1 MISAIVAVDNNWGI
15 GYNGDLLE
23 KIPEDMK
30 YFKELTTQK
39 PNEVFHGV
47 YEYVKVV
54 MGRKT
59 WDSLP
64 NKPLTGRHNII
75 ISSTI
80 PETPQPQ
87 IIVNRQTPITFVN
100 MDTIIKWFNVKTR
113 FGIRNQKVFII
124 GGGQIY
130 KELLPYCE
138 KVYLTKIHK
147 SFDNV
152 DTYFP
157 NLDELD
163 DWCFKCSH
171 GVKTYK
177 DFTYEFMEY
186 DRIS

>member
-30 YFKELTTQK
+30 YFKELTT
-39 PNEVFHGV
+39 NNV
-47 YEYVKVV
+47 VV

-64 NKPLTGRHNII
+64 KKPLPDRTNII
-75 ISSTI
+75 ISNKGNLLLENGAIRLSLDDLLLG
-80 PETPQPQ
+80 
-87 IIVNRQTPITFVN
+87 ITDFEDDVFV
-100 MDTIIKWFNVKTR
+100 
-113 FGIRNQKVFII
+113 I

>member
-15 GYNGDLLE
+15 GYNGELLE

-30 YFKELTTQK
+30 YFKELTT
-39 PNEVFHGV
+39 NNV
-47 YEYVKVV
+47 VV

-64 NKPLTGRHNII
+64 KKPLPNRLNMVITNQTK
-75 ISSTI
+75 SSSGCDL
-80 PETPQPQ
+80 
-87 IIVNRQTPITFVN
+87 VNGEYMKLSLKNLILQLEYINNVN
-100 MDTIIKWFNVKTR
+100 Y
-113 FGIRNQKVFII
+113 FII

-138 KVYLTKIHK
+138 KIYLTKIHK

-171 GVKTYK
+171 GIKTYK